1 MNLNASS
8 NTNSWRERI
17 ANLLIPTYLGYLIG
31 VAFLATRAKFQAPSL
46 SFVQLLDVGRY
57 TFRWLTISEYIII
70 PLIWFIAVH
79 ARTSKARMLS
89 LLAVVVLTIIEK
101 AWVQPIL
108 DARVQIYLDGG
119 TPQPSAMH
127 VVFVV
132 IEAGKVLC
140 LLIAALAPDRPAA
153 PRSEA

>member
-1 MNLNASS
+1 MNLNESLS
-8 NTNSWRERI
+8 TNPWRERI

-31 VAFLATRAKFQAPSL
+31 VAFLATRAKFAAPSL

-70 PLIWFIAVH
+70 PLIWLLSVH
-79 ARTSKARMLS
+79 SRTSKARMLS
-89 LLAVVVLTIIEK
+89 LLAVIVFTIIEK

-108 DARVQIYLDGG
+108 DARVQVYLDGG

-132 IEAGKVLC
+132 LEAGKVLC
-140 LLIAALAPDRPAA
+140 LLIAALAPDRPLV
-153 PRSEA
+153 PKSEA